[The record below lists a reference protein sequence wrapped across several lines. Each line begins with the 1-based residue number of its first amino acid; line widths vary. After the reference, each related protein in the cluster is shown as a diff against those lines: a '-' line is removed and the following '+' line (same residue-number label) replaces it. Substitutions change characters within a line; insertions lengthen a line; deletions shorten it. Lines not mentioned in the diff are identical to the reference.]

1 MAVIHIEL
9 ELDAYGQTKELVFF
23 KSTKRDNQYQTKDG
37 KILIGIER
45 DRSTNGWR
53 IHLEKC
59 QKCYQVFK
67 EEIIGQFELRYAE
80 LLKIQQENYE
90 SGFENIEEEEEPVI
104 KVPYNPALIAVAPA
118 RFSLREIV
126 GMLDGEEDEEPVLDL
141 APDFQRDYVWD
152 NLRKSRLI
160 ESILLNI
167 PLPVFYFARNKEGKM
182 QVVDGVQRLTTIYKF
197 FHNEFRLTKLEYLKE
212 ECEGKYFKNK
222 EVSADKNL
230 RPKLIRALRQYQI
243 DCNIIEPSTPEN
255 VKLDIFKRLN
265 TGGKELNKQ
274 EIRHAFMKKEIR
286 IFVRKLAE
294 DSEFLKATDNSI
306 NDKRMMAQELVMR
319 YIGFYCLYMDNF
331 LQLEYSTKMDEFID
345 TLAVQL
351 NMCKKIPYEK
361 IAGCFTKAMKHA
373 HLMFGNQAFRKID
386 MDTEGWASERKNPIN
401 KSLFI
406 AFSILLSSYSTIKIR
421 KKGNIS
427 QEFAEFLYQDKDFYD
442 SISHNTN
449 YQLRETAI
457 GKVQQFLEKIY
468 GETEK
473 TI

>member
-1 MAVIHIEL
+1 MAGIHIEL
-9 ELDAYGQTKELVFF
+9 ELDEYGQAEELVFF
-23 KSTKRDNQYQTKDG
+23 KSVRNDNQYRTKDG
-37 KILIGIER
+37 KTLVEIER
-45 DRSTNGWR
+45 DSSSNGWK
-53 IHLEKC
+53 IHLRKC
-59 QKCYQVFK
+59 PKYYRDFE
-67 EEIIGQFELRYAE
+67 EEILWQFELRYAE
-80 LLKIQQENYE
+80 LLKVQQENYE
-90 SGFENIEEEEEPVI
+90 SGFENVEEEDEPVI
-104 KVPYNPALIAVAPA
+104 KVPYNPALITVAPA
-118 RFSLREIV
+118 KFSLKEIV
-126 GMLDGEEDEEPVLDL
+126 GMIDGEEDEEPVLDL

-222 EVSADKNL
+222 NVSEDKNL

-274 EIRHAFMKKEIR
+274 EIRHAFMKKEVR
-286 IFVRKLAE
+286 TFVQKLAG
-294 DSEFLKATDNSI
+294 SPEFLKATDDSI

-331 LQLEYSTKMDEFID
+331 LQVEYSTKMDEFID
-345 TLAVQL
+345 AIAVQL
-351 NMCKKIPYEK
+351 NVCKKIPYEK
-361 IAGCFTKAMKHA
+361 ISACFTKAMKHA
-373 HLMFGNQAFRKID
+373 YLMFGNQAFRKID
-386 MDTEGWASERKNPIN
+386 MGIDGWASERKNPIN

-406 AFSILLSSYSTIKIR
+406 AFSILLSSYNTIKIR

-457 GKVQQFLEKIY
+457 GKVQQFLQKIY
-468 GETEK
+468 EDAEK
-473 TI
+473 AI

>member
-1 MAVIHIEL
+1 ML
-9 ELDAYGQTKELVFF
+9 F
-23 KSTKRDNQYQTKDG
+23 
-37 KILIGIER
+37 
-45 DRSTNGWR
+45 RS
-53 IHLEKC
+53 
-59 QKCYQVFK
+59 
-67 EEIIGQFELRYAE
+67 
-80 LLKIQQENYE
+80 
-90 SGFENIEEEEEPVI
+90 
-104 KVPYNPALIAVAPA
+104 
-118 RFSLREIV
+118 
-126 GMLDGEEDEEPVLDL
+126 
-141 APDFQRDYVWD
+141 
-152 NLRKSRLI
+152 
-160 ESILLNI
+160 
-167 PLPVFYFARNKEGKM
+167 
-182 QVVDGVQRLTTIYKF
+182 
-197 FHNEFRLTKLEYLKE
+197 
-212 ECEGKYFKNK
+212 
-222 EVSADKNL
+222 
-230 RPKLIRALRQYQI
+230 
-243 DCNIIEPSTPEN
+243 
-255 VKLDIFKRLN
+255 
-265 TGGKELNKQ
+265 
-274 EIRHAFMKKEIR
+274 
-286 IFVRKLAE
+286 
-294 DSEFLKATDNSI
+294 
-306 NDKRMMAQELVMR
+306 AQELVMR